1 MFVTNSVRLASPP
14 QKDLTEFLAALIEDR
29 ADKVHVNQP
38 AFFLHQLRKALFDA
52 LAGNDAAKGGDHAL
66 AFVGERPVD
75 EQRGGVGMGR
85 VARSEEHTSELQS
98 PCNFV
103 CRLLLEKKKHQ

>member
-29 ADKVHVNQP
+29 SDKVHVNQP

-52 LAGNDAAKGGDHAL
+52 LAATTRPKVVIMLWPSSESDQSMNSAAAWGWGAWRASMSLL
-66 AFVGERPVD
+66 AWAKYGSRI
-75 EQRGGVGMGR
+75 
-85 VARSEEHTSELQS
+85 T
-98 PCNFV
+98 
-103 CRLLLEKKKHQ
+103 